1 VLRNRP
7 VHRQDVE
14 KNGVDFTFELPES
27 TDGQRQEVQTLQK
40 IRTEITSPVFD
51 LPWLVAKD
59 EGLFDEEG
67 LQIEFMAIDGD
78 ETRTNTAATDWN
90 KVTSLRGHGSRH
102 QKQEANIYS
111 ACEWGNYRRAQDGT
125 LGGRQIGRRASVAC
139 CAIIVPPWSEVYT
152 PQQLA
157 NKLIAVPFHNGSHY
171 AAIQMLEGFLPRDLI
186 KLCDSGKRH
195 VRYDSLMNGEV
206 DATTLLE
213 PWITAAEKASC
224 RVITQSFYHG
234 SEVAGDE
241 IDGVTYLAIN
251 RAVTKAVQRINA
263 NKRKYVRYYLEHDY
277 DHPAIAALK
286 PEDIPLS
293 RLQFIEP
300 STIPDDEFQRTYEWM
315 VSWNLIEGGHSIEG
329 LVDTT
334 RQRESHSVTTA

>member
-1 VLRNRP
+1 M
-7 VHRQDVE
+7 
-14 KNGVDFTFELPES
+14 
-27 TDGQRQEVQTLQK
+27 QK

-67 LQIEFMAIDGD
+67 LQIEFMAIGG
-78 ETRTNTAATDWN
+78 EEIRTDPEVNDWN
-90 KVTSLRGHGSRH
+90 KVNSLRGHGSRH
-102 QKQEANIYS
+102 QKQEANFYW
-111 ACEWGNYRRAQDGT
+111 ACEWGNFRRAQDGT

-139 CAIIVPPWSEVYT
+139 CAIVVPPWSEVYT

-171 AAIQMLEGFLPRDLI
+171 AALQMLEGFLPRDLI
-186 KLCDSGKRH
+186 TVCDTSAKRYI
-195 VRYDSLMNGEV
+195 RYNSLMNREV

-213 PWITAAEKASC
+213 PWISAAEKVGC

-234 SEVAGDE
+234 TEVAGDE
-241 IDGVTYLAIN
+241 IDAVTYSAIN
-251 RAVTKAVQRINA
+251 RAVTKTVRRINA
-263 NKRKYVRYYLEHDY
+263 NKRKYVRYYLKHDD

-300 STIPDDEFQRTYEWM
+300 STIPDDEFQRTYDWM
-315 VSWNLIEGGHSIEG
+315 VSWNLIEGGHSIED

-334 RQRESHSVTTA
+334 RQRESHSVTTADN